1 MSDARSL
8 TWLGVPSD
16 DTGAA
21 LRFFTE
27 HLGLQPEIHEDDF
40 AVLRLPSG
48 QTVEL
53 FGPSQRTQPQFAA
66 GPVAGFEVADVAAKR
81 AEMEAA
87 GVEFIG
93 PVHDGDPGRR
103 WSHFRG
109 PDGFVYELTQLPGS
123 SSS

>member
-8 TWLGVPSD
+8 TWLGLPTD
-16 DTGAA
+16 EIDAA
-21 LRFFTE
+21 LRFFAE
-27 HLGLQPEIHEDDF
+27 HLGLEPELHEGDF

-53 FGPSQRTQPQFAA
+53 FGPSLRTQPQFAA
-66 GPVAGFEVADVAAKR
+66 GPVAGFEVADVAAR
-81 AEMEAA
+81 REAMETA

-93 PVHDGDPGRR
+93 PIHDGDPGRR

-109 PDGFVYELTQLPGS
+109 PDGYVYELTQLP
-123 SSS
+123 

>member
-1 MSDARSL
+1 MPDARSL

-16 DTGAA
+16 DVAA
-21 LRFFTE
+21 GVRFFTE
-27 HLGLQPEIHEDDF
+27 HLGLEPEVHEGDF

-48 QTVEL
+48 QT
-53 FGPSQRTQPQFAA
+53 
-66 GPVAGFEVADVAAKR
+66 

-87 GVEFIG
+87 GVGFIG

-109 PDGFVYELTQLPGS
+109 ADGYVYELTQLP
-123 SSS
+123 